1 MSSDEDLRSASADIG
16 RLPDA
21 YREPLWEDISR
32 SWDRQAARRTR
43 VRTITGWG
51 AATLALAVVLTVGI
65 LIGRVSNVQV
75 PDESDQAA
83 LRPAPRPTLESTL
96 PTPYRVALSEHFR
109 QAETLLT
116 LFDASAGT
124 DADLAH
130 LARDLAVTTRLLA
143 DSRAGENAEMRRTL
157 LDLELLL
164 VQIARAVDED
174 DATEREVVREGVEES
189 TVLPRLRRWLPEET
203 AAVAI

>member
-1 MSSDEDLRSASADIG
+1 MSSDNNLSSASGDAG

-21 YREPLWEDISR
+21 DREELWENISR
-32 SWDRQAARRTR
+32 SWDRQGVRRKR

-51 AATLALAVVLTVGI
+51 AATLGLAAVLTVGI
-65 LIGRVSNVQV
+65 FIGRVSNAPV
-75 PDESDQAA
+75 SDQSGQAA
-83 LRPAPRPTLESTL
+83 VPRTPRQSLESTL
-96 PTPYRVALSEHFR
+96 PTPYRVALGEHFR
-109 QAETLLT
+109 EAETLLA
-116 LFDASAGT
+116 LFDASTET
-124 DADLAH
+124 DADLAR

-143 DSRAGENAEMRRTL
+143 DSRAGENTEMRRTL

-164 VQIARAVDED
+164 VQVARVVDGD

-189 TVLPRLRRWLPEET
+189 TVLPRLRRWLPEES